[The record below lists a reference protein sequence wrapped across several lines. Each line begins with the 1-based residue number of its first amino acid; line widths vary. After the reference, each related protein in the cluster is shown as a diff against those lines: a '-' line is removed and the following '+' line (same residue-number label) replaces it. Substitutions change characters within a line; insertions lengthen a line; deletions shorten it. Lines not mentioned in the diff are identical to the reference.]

1 MRTRLLMICGTL
13 LVAGCGAVN
22 GARDGQTVPPARDV
36 GPGGVVIE
44 GKRLARDRVVV
55 FLHIGHS
62 TMAGRSDTPAALRP
76 FNYQSHP
83 QLWAYAA
90 GGLWRPAKEPLS
102 PDSMT
107 GSWAGPGMSIL
118 RTALALAPD
127 RYMVSIGHGH
137 SGLKGGVCRNFRK
150 GRPLYDTV
158 MTPAMELKGRVT
170 FGGVFAMFGLS
181 EVNDLANAP
190 HFGECIAGLAAE
202 MRADLGEPEL
212 PFILGDWEVGAR
224 AGVGPD
230 SEAGRII
237 IPQIRVLPTRVAHLG
252 VVPTEGL
259 SINPADEHHLDM
271 AGNKL
276 WAERAFDILKAQGWI
291 RWAN

>member
-1 MRTRLLMICGTL
+1 MRTTAAMICGTL
-13 LVAGCGAVN
+13 ALASCATAPPPPDG
-22 GARDGQTVPPARDV
+22 GARQAEAQ
-36 GPGGVVIE
+36 GGVVID
-44 GKRLARDRVVV
+44 GKRLARDQVVV

-62 TMAGRSDTPAALRP
+62 TMAGRSDTPASLRP
-76 FNYQSHP
+76 FNYETHP
-83 QLWAYAA
+83 HLWAYAA
-90 GGLWRPAKEPLS
+90 HGAWRLAREPLS

-127 RYMVSIGHGH
+127 RYMVSIGRGQ

-150 GRPLYDTV
+150 GRPLYDLV
-158 MTPAMELKGRVT
+158 MGPAMELKGRVT
-170 FGGVFAMFGLS
+170 FGGIFAMFGLS
-181 EVNDLANAP
+181 EVNDLANAGR
-190 HFGECIAGLAAE
+190 FGECLEGLARE
-202 MRADLGEPEL
+202 MRADLGEPAL
-212 PFILGDWEVGAR
+212 PFIVGDWEVGAR

-237 IPQIRVLPTRVAHLG
+237 IPQIRVLPTRIPRSA

-271 AGNKL
+271 AGNKE
-276 WAERAFDILKAQGWI
+276 WVERAFGLMKANGWI
-291 RWAN
+291 PWAR

>member
-1 MRTRLLMICGTL
+1 MSTRPSFVCAILSFL
-13 LVAGCGAVN
+13 AACGASN
-22 GARDGQTVPPARDV
+22 GAQQGAALN
-36 GPGGVVIE
+36 
-44 GKRLARDRVVV
+44 GKPLNPDQVVV
-55 FLHIGHS
+55 FIHIGHS
-62 TMAGRSDTPAALRP
+62 TMAGRSDTPEYLRP
-76 FNYQSHP
+76 FNYETHP
-83 QLWAYAA
+83 QLWAYSA
-90 GGLWRPAKEPLS
+90 GGHWRQAKEPLS

-107 GSWAGPGMSIL
+107 GKWAGPGMSIL

-127 RYMVSIGHGH
+127 RTMVSIGHGH
-137 SGLKGGVCRNFRK
+137 SGLNGGVCRNYRK

-158 MTPAMELKGRVT
+158 MVAARELKGRVT
-170 FGGVFAMFGLS
+170 FGAIFAMFGLS

-190 HFGECIAGLAAE
+190 HFGDCIAGLAQE
-202 MRADLGEPEL
+202 MRAELGEPEL

-237 IPQIRVLPTRVAHLG
+237 IPQVKQLPARIAFMG

-271 AGNKL
+271 AGNKQ
-276 WAERAFDILKAQGWI
+276 WAERAFGILKSNGWI
-291 RWAN
+291 RWAR